1 MLFRDISNFTNTSDY
16 LPILNSAMII
26 DLFVILLVELGYIK
40 SKSLV
45 AWYRKFHIGAFVA
58 DVLSLVIGITIARL
72 VYTYFNWG
80 WNILLFLVV
89 AVCVQLIH
97 DLLFAK
103 LFYAFPRGVSK
114 VLDVFKDYAN
124 ELGATILLA
133 DAQMIIGTAVLAT
146 LLSSLSTNANIFLLI
161 IVSYMVPY
169 FVFSV

>member
-1 MLFRDISNFTNTSDY
+1 
-16 LPILNSAMII
+16 MII
-26 DLFVILLVELGYIK
+26 DLFVILLLELGHIK
-40 SKSLV
+40 SKTLV
-45 AWYRKFHIGAFVA
+45 AWYHKFHIGAFVA
-58 DVLSLVIGITIARL
+58 DVLSLVIGITLARL
-72 VYTYFNWG
+72 VYTYFNWS
-80 WNILLFLVV
+80 WNISLFLVV
-89 AVCVQLIH
+89 AVLVQLMH

-114 VLDVFKDYAN
+114 VLDAFKDYAN